1 MFQIQNAIYD
11 SDQPSTKQALGLLE
25 YVDTYAD
32 VLLDFKNKPIITE
45 QLEKNRQLFYHN
57 LNHMF
62 HVVNVVNGI
71 FGNRKE
77 YWNHD
82 TRALALGLF
91 FHDIIYV
98 PGATDN
104 EERSAKFL
112 HDVAYDPEEDT
123 VVLAK
128 QVILA
133 TKHEAVASDE
143 VCRLA
148 CDIDLIGLAAHP
160 VVFNANSEAIRKEF
174 RVLPDSVYIPGRIAF
189 MSKLLQ
195 RDKIYVSQR
204 FTSQFAGFETIARN
218 NISNHINDLKK
229 SLDNL

>member
-11 SDQPSTKQALGLLE
+11 SDQPSSKDALRLLDH
-25 YVDTYAD
+25 VDTYAD
-32 VLLDFKNKPIITE
+32 VFFDLNNKHIIIE

-62 HVVNVVNGI
+62 HVVNAVNGI

-104 EERSAKFL
+104 EKRSAKFL
-112 HDVAYDPEEDT
+112 HDVAYDPEDDT

-133 TKHEAVASDE
+133 TKHEAVASEE

-174 RVLPDSVYIPGRIAF
+174 RLLPDSIYIPGRIAF

-204 FTSQFAGFETIARN
+204 FTSQFAGFEAMARN
-218 NISNHINDLKK
+218 NIANHINDLK
-229 SLDNL
+229 NH